1 MDRLDRRR
9 ASGRSRAAWI
19 AAALAG
25 TALLTW
31 TSGRRAEKRH
41 PPTGRFVEVDGQRLH
56 YLEAGTGSPVVL
68 LHGNGACAADFV
80 GCGLFERLTARHRV
94 IAFDRPGFGHSERPR
109 RSGMWPAARQAA
121 LLATALRRLGAAD
134 AVVVGHSLG
143 TQIALALAFEPEAEV
158 RGLVLISGYYYPTR
172 RLDVPLLATPR
183 LPVIGDA
190 MRYTVSAVLA
200 RAILPAILRQMF
212 HPRRVAPEFGAAVPA
227 SMIVRPWQ
235 LRASAEESWLMR
247 SNADGLAP
255 RYRALTLP
263 VEIFAGTADR
273 VVQQTDQSPRLHE
286 ELPHSALHLLP
297 GEGHMLHYAAPDAIA
312 RAIDRVAASQVPAG
326 RSVQPQDGLR
336 PAERVPDAP
345 SREQAAVR

>member
-1 MDRLDRRR
+1 MERLNRR
-9 ASGRSRAAWI
+9 AFGRSRAAWI

-31 TSGRRAEKRH
+31 TSGRRAEKHH
-41 PPTGRFVEVDGQRLH
+41 PPTGRFVDVDGQRLH

-68 LHGNGACAADFV
+68 LHGNGASAADFV

-94 IAFDRPGFGHSERPR
+94 IAFDRPGFGHSERPPS
-109 RSGMWPAARQAA
+109 SGMWPADRQAA
-121 LLATALRRLGAAD
+121 LLASALRRLDAAG

-143 TQIALALAFEPEAEV
+143 TQVALALAFEPDAQV
-158 RGLVLISGYYYPTR
+158 RGLVLVSGYYYPTL

-183 LPVIGDA
+183 LPMIGVA

-200 RAILPAILRQMF
+200 RAVLPAMLRQMF
-212 HPRRVAPEFGAAVPA
+212 HPRAVAPEFAAAVPA

-247 SNADGLAP
+247 SNAKGLAP

-273 VVQQTDQSPRLHE
+273 IVRQEDQSPRLHE
-286 ELPHSALHLLP
+286 ELPHSMLHLLP
-297 GEGHMLHYAAPDAIA
+297 GEGHMLHYAAADAIG
-312 RAIDRVAASQVPAG
+312 RAIERLAGSEMASRRSAPPREERRAVESVAG
-326 RSVQPQDGLR
+326 R
-336 PAERVPDAP
+336 A
-345 SREQAAVR
+345 